1 MATLLRRLRLKRV
14 SLVDTPANEQARVVL
29 FKSSEMST
37 ERVREAIEQ
46 ALRSTLGDSWIA
58 GGTNWFVEA
67 TFDDRVIV
75 RQRGELYSY
84 PYSLDESGKVVLG
97 ERKASEIT
105 YKMQPTS
112 TEVNVD
118 GFAECKKCGA
128 QVAKGAA
135 KCQKCDAP
143 MGDMSKAEDRLKEDK
158 MDEKLKADLATAQ
171 TAVEDLTKKL
181 ETATTENAEL
191 KKKLDTPEAI
201 ERRKLEALPEAV
213 RKQLEEDR
221 VEIQKL
227 RGEQAESTQIDDVK
241 KSMPQL
247 PGKPEDTGK
256 LLKRVKDVVKAEDF
270 EALTTMLR
278 AASAQIEK
286 GELYREVGKSGHG
299 GDPVEAPLAQI
310 ARLTAELVSKSKD
323 MKQADAEAQVIREHP
338 ELYNAYSRSVLMPVG
353 GAKANADA
361 D

>member
-29 FKSSEMST
+29 FK
-37 ERVREAIEQ
+37 
-46 ALRSTLGDSWIA
+46 
-58 GGTNWFVEA
+58 
-67 TFDDRVIV
+67 
-75 RQRGELYSY
+75 
-84 PYSLDESGKVVLG
+84 
-97 ERKASEIT
+97 
-105 YKMQPTS
+105 MQPTAA
-112 TEVNVD
+112 EVNVD
-118 GFAECKKCGA
+118 GFLECKKCGA

-201 ERRKLEALPEAV
+201 EKRKLEALPTSV
-213 RKQLEEDR
+213 RERIEKQDAAIKKLEDEKAEHEQ
-221 VEIQKL
+221 VESV
-227 RGEQAESTQIDDVK
+227 R
-241 KSMPQL
+241 KSMPQI

-270 EALTTMLR
+270 EALTTMLK

-286 GELYREVGKSGHG
+286 GELYCEIGKSGHG